1 MQRRLFLQASA
12 ASGAGAFSA
21 ASHANKFPS
30 KPITIVVAFSPGG
43 GTDAMA
49 RAMAVP
55 LGKNLNESVV
65 IENKPGASTIIGASY
80 VAKSKPDGHT
90 LLVTS
95 APHTNNPSLMSN
107 IPFDTVNDFSP
118 ICLLA
123 KSPFL
128 LIVKEDS
135 SIRSIEDFVDLAKKK
150 KLSYGTSGN
159 GTNDHLSTE
168 MLSSIYQISLTH
180 TPYKGTGQAL
190 LDLLGGHI
198 DVMMCNIVGAA
209 AALKGGKVRG
219 IVVTT
224 ATRSS
229 IFPAIPT
236 VQEVTG
242 KPFDVSAWTGILA
255 PAGTRKEVIDQLSQE
270 IRNSL
275 KDPKVQEAMQT
286 AGAEL
291 IGSSP
296 EDFAAFINDEIKKSQ
311 AIVKEKNIKI

>member
-1 MQRRLFLQASA
+1 M
-12 ASGAGAFSA
+12 
-21 ASHANKFPS
+21 
-30 KPITIVVAFSPGG
+30 VV
-43 GTDAMA
+43 
-49 RAMAVP
+49 
-55 LGKNLNESVV
+55 
-65 IENKPGASTIIGASY
+65 ENKPGASTIIGASY

-107 IPFDTVNDFSP
+107 LPFDTVNDFSP

-123 KSPFL
+123 KSPFV
-128 LIVKEDS
+128 LIVKNDS
-135 SIRSIEDFVDLAKKK
+135 PIQNINDFVELAKKK
-150 KLSYGTSGN
+150 TLTYGSSGN

-168 MLSSIYQISLTH
+168 MVSSIYQITLTH

-198 DVMMCNIVGAA
+198 DIMMCNIVGAVS
-209 AALKGGKVRG
+209 ALKSGKVRG

-224 ATRSS
+224 AARSS
-229 IFPAIPT
+229 IFPALPT

-255 PAGTRKEVIDQLSQE
+255 PAGTSKAVIERLNQD
-270 IRNSL
+270 IRLSL
-275 KDPKVQEAMQT
+275 KDGKVQEAMQS

-291 IGSSP
+291 MGGSA
-296 EDFAAFINDEIKKSQ
+296 EDFGLFIKDEIRKAQ
-311 AIVKEKNIKI
+311 AIIKEKNIKI

>member
-1 MQRRLFLQASA
+1 
-12 ASGAGAFSA
+12 
-21 ASHANKFPS
+21 
-30 KPITIVVAFSPGG
+30 
-43 GTDAMA
+43 MA

>member
-1 MQRRLFLQASA
+1 MRRRLFLQATA
-12 ASGAGAFSA
+12 VSGTGAFSGA
-21 ASHANKFPS
+21 TIASGFPS

-55 LGKNLNESVV
+55 LAKSLNESVV
-65 IENKPGASTIIGASY
+65 VENKPGASTIIGASY
-80 VAKSKPDGHT
+80 VAKAKPDGHT

-107 IPFDTVNDFSP
+107 LPFDTVNDFSP
-118 ICLLA
+118 VCLLA
-123 KSPFL
+123 KSPFV
-128 LIVKEDS
+128 LIVKHDS
-135 SIRSIEDFVDLAKKK
+135 PIKNINDFVELAKNK
-150 KLSYGTSGN
+150 KLSYGSSGN

-168 MLSSIYQISLTH
+168 MLSSIYKINLTH

-198 DVMMCNIVGAA
+198 DVMMCNVVGAVT
-209 AALKGGKVRG
+209 ALKGGKVRG

-229 IFPAIPT
+229 IFPEIPT

-255 PAGTRKEVIDQLSQE
+255 PAGTSKEVIDRLNQE
-270 IRNSL
+270 IRASL
-275 KDPKVQEAMQT
+275 KDAKVQEAMQT

-291 IGSSP
+291 IGGSP
-296 EDFAAFINDEIKKSQ
+296 EDFGEFIKNEIKKSQ

>member
-1 MQRRLFLQASA
+1 MQRRLFLEASTVF
-12 ASGAGAFSA
+12 GAGAFSGA
-21 ASHANKFPS
+21 TYASNFPS

-49 RAMAVP
+49 RAMAIP

-65 IENKPGASTIIGASY
+65 VENKPGASTIIGASY

-107 IPFDTVNDFSP
+107 IPFDTVNDFAP

-123 KSPFL
+123 KSPFV
-128 LIVKEDS
+128 LIVKENS
-135 SIRSIEDFVDLAKKK
+135 PIKNINDFVDMAKKK
-150 KLSYGTSGN
+150 TLSYGTSGN

-168 MLSSIYQISLTH
+168 MLSSLYQISLTH

-198 DVMMCNIVGAA
+198 DVMMCNIVGAVN
-209 AALKGGKVRG
+209 ALKSGKVRG

-224 ATRSS
+224 ANRSS
-229 IFPAIPT
+229 IFPEFPT
-236 VQEVTG
+236 VQEITG

-255 PAGTRKEVIDQLSQE
+255 PAGTSKDVVDRLNKE
-270 IRNSL
+270 IRISL
-275 KDPKVQEAMQT
+275 KDQKVQETMQT

-296 EDFAAFINDEIKKSQ
+296 EEFGKFIRDEIKKAQS
-311 AIVKEKNIKI
+311 IVSEKNIKI